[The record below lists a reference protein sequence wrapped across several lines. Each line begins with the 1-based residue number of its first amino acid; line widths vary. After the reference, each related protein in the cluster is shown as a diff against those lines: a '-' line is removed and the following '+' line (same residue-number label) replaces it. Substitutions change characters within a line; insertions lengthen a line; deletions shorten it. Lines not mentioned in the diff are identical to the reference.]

1 MKSMLKKS
9 LIAMSLIIAVATGVY
24 ADESGHALPLWQ
36 LDGEEN
42 RIYMLGSIHL
52 LREQD
57 YPIPSRLYE
66 AYEDADVLIMELD
79 MDDLDPVEGQV
90 LTNELGLIQD
100 DRTLSDL
107 MGTDLYREAESLA
120 AAAQIP
126 IALLAKSEPWY
137 AAMNVEIMLLM
148 RMGFNP
154 QFGIETHFQ
163 GMASGDGKEILGFET
178 MRQQLEFL
186 DGLSAQAQRDMLM
199 QALKEGIDLDE
210 LMDTMI
216 GAWRT
221 GDVQFMEDNLLADME
236 NYPELNE
243 VIVVARNRD
252 WVTQIEALLDDQED
266 YLIIVGTL
274 HLVGDDGVPNML
286 EARGYQVEQL
296 YQPAN

>member
-1 MKSMLKKS
+1 MKSMLKKIFIVTS
-9 LIAMSLIIAVATGVY
+9 LVIAVATGVR
-24 ADESGHALPLWQ
+24 ADESGHTLPLWQ
-36 LDGEEN
+36 LNGEQN

-66 AYEDADVLIMELD
+66 AYEDAEALIMELD

-107 MGTDLYREAESLA
+107 MGADLYREAETLA

-126 IALLAKSEPWY
+126 ITLLAKSEPWY

-163 GMASGDGKEILGFET
+163 GMASNDGKEILGFET

-186 DGLSAQAQRDMLM
+186 DGLSPQAQRDMLM
-199 QALKEGIDLDE
+199 QALKEGIELDE

-216 GAWRT
+216 DAWRT
-221 GDVQFMEDNLLADME
+221 GDVQFMEDNLLADMK
-236 NYPELNE
+236 NYPEMNE
-243 VIVVARNRD
+243 VIVVARNRN
-252 WVTQIEALLDDQED
+252 WVSQIEALLDDEED
-266 YLIIVGTL
+266 YLVIVGTL
-274 HLVGDDGVPNML
+274 HLVGEDGVPKML
-286 EARGYQVEQL
+286 EARGHQVEQL
-296 YQPAN
+296 RQPAN